1 MYSKPLKKRSTNS
14 KNKDKDK
21 DKENITDNE
30 LISNVNGSSYQS
42 LKTKKSDHNIVNSS
56 AFAASSGSSGANAF
70 LKKKKLVYHYV
81 QD

>member
-14 KNKDKDK
+14 KNKDK